1 LLEEEPVVTEVI
13 EDSPKA
19 ENPDMAPEQKSNP
32 VTVLEPPAVTP
43 SMRLEILEE
52 APIADSQSE
61 PNRVIAAIPLSPAC

>member
-1 LLEEEPVVTEVI
+1 M

-19 ENPDMAPEQKSNP
+19 ENPDTAPEQKSNP
-32 VTVLEPPAVTP
+32 VTVLDTPAVTP
-43 SMRLEILEE
+43 SMRLGVLEE